1 MQCNNCIKKL
11 FACCLLSLGL
21 TLAAAQS
28 VDGWY
33 KVFTGK
39 MGNYTAT
46 LHLHKTAKNYSGYLW
61 FMQTQL
67 PMQLYYNEAS
77 TKTDSLI
84 LSASNGPL
92 NFTLSGILSGDKYIG
107 NTELLQANAT
117 AQQAAFILAENNDKA
132 FTPFSYY
139 YTEGFA
145 RLPPQFKNQSSCHY
159 IASAIW
165 PVNNSNT
172 EAAYK
177 KEIRQMFSINGPVEE
192 IGRWLIDEKNRYVD
206 SWRTSNAK
214 YLPKET
220 AGMGLSLTLEEAIR
234 ILVMF
239 ENEKH
244 ITLANYSAGNTG
256 GARASFGTTLSTFS
270 KQTGKKL
277 KLTDVINANGIQLLP
292 VLLDK
297 AARAQFEIG
306 NSKPL
311 NQNGFLVANIK
322 PSANFYITG
331 EGIGFV
337 FAPYVIK
344 PFASGEIN
352 LLVPFTALK
361 NYVLPGVISK

>member
-1 MQCNNCIKKL
+1 
-11 FACCLLSLGL
+11 
-21 TLAAAQS
+21 
-28 VDGWY
+28 
-33 KVFTGK
+33 
-39 MGNYTAT
+39 
-46 LHLHKTAKNYSGYLW
+46 
-61 FMQTQL
+61 
-67 PMQLYYNEAS
+67 
-77 TKTDSLI
+77 
-84 LSASNGPL
+84 
-92 NFTLSGILSGDKYIG
+92 
-107 NTELLQANAT
+107 
-117 AQQAAFILAENNDKA
+117 
-132 FTPFSYY
+132 
-139 YTEGFA
+139 
-145 RLPPQFKNQSSCHY
+145 
-159 IASAIW
+159 
-165 PVNNSNT
+165 
-172 EAAYK
+172 
-177 KEIRQMFSINGPVEE
+177 MFSINGPVEE